1 MWHRRLARKQA
12 SPSSDPSD
20 RASPR
25 DNERLEGTP
34 RSVENFAR
42 KKNGLKP
49 LASAGYQAFFQSVD
63 HPRHPLALGNE
74 PFRISALRCRGPTDW
89 VRTRPRRLQAPS
101 VARLHRV
108 FAPRHYP
115 EFVRPARPPFPPSSS
130 RFRRQ
135 LEVCNTP
142 LRSPSLSAGFAA
154 AAADTTDTTRPPSIH
169 VCPSE
174 RPARA
179 NLMVRVR
186 FWSRFHLECI

>member
-25 DNERLEGTP
+25 VNERPEETLC
-34 RSVENFAR
+34 SVENFAR

-49 LASAGYQAFFQSVD
+49 LASAYQAFFQSVD

-89 VRTRPRRLQAPS
+89 VRTRQTRLQAPS
-101 VARLHRV
+101 VARLRRV

-142 LRSPSLSAGFAA
+142 LCRLCRRRHT
-154 AAADTTDTTRPPSIH
+154 ADTTDTTRPPSIH

>member
-12 SPSSDPSD
+12 HPPIHRTEHRREIMSDPKRLSAPWRILLARKTD
-20 RASPR
+20 WNHSPR
-25 DNERLEGTP
+25 PVKR
-34 RSVENFAR
+34 F
-42 KKNGLKP
+42 
-49 LASAGYQAFFQSVD
+49 FFQSVD
-63 HPRHPLALGNE
+63 HPRHPLALENE

-101 VARLHRV
+101 ASVFLPQGFIRSSSCRRVVCPLLLRLLVLGGNLRC
-108 FAPRHYP
+108 ATRLS
-115 EFVRPARPPFPPSSS
+115 ALPPS
-130 RFRRQ
+130 
-135 LEVCNTP
+135 LPALPPPLTP
-142 LRSPSLSAGFAA
+142 PTPPA
-154 AAADTTDTTRPPSIH
+154 RPPSIH